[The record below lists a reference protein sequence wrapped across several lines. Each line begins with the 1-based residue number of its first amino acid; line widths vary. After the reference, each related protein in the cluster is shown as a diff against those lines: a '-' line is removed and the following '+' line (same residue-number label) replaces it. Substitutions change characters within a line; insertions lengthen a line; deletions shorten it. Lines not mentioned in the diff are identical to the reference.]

1 MAKKEYKASS
11 AVTDAKKRVEEHG
24 QKKPDKY
31 VSEYDGALRDAMEKI
46 LNQEDFQYRL
56 NGDAL
61 YRQYRNQA
69 VKNGQRAMEDTM
81 GQAAA
86 LTGGYGNSYAQ
97 SVGQQAYA
105 RQLDNLGDKIPA
117 LYRLAMEQYKLRAQG
132 LQDRYRLL
140 GDAENQ
146 AYSRYADSLNA
157 WQAEADRLMQQY
169 TNAKE
174 EDYGAW
180 RDEIADWKWQQ
191 DFDENKRRYDQ
202 EWDDKH
208 PPYSAPSVSYS
219 YSSGSNGGKKTD
231 TGKTDTGKTDRKA
244 TGALGVL
251 GSVLGALSAAS
262 GKLYPKKK

>member
-11 AVTDAKKRVEEHG
+11 AVTDAKKKMEEHG
-24 QKKPDKY
+24 QKKPDQY
-31 VSEYDGALRDAMEKI
+31 VSEYEGALRDAMEKI

-69 VKNGQRAMEDTM
+69 VRAMEDTM
-81 GQAAA
+81 GRAAA
-86 LTGGYGNSYAQ
+86 LTGGYGSSYAQ

-105 RQLDNLGDKIPA
+105 QQIDALGDKIPA
-117 LYRLAMEQYKLRAQG
+117 LYRLAMEQYQLRAQG

-146 AYSRYADSLNA
+146 AYRRYTDSLNA

-169 TNAKE
+169 TDTKE
-174 EDYGAW
+174 QDYSAW
-180 RDEIADWKWQQ
+180 RDEIADWKGQQ

-202 EWDDKH
+202 DWDDKH
-208 PPYSAPSVSYS
+208 PRYSAPSVSYS
-219 YSSGSNGGKKTD
+219 YSSGSNGGK
-231 TGKTDTGKTDRKA
+231 KTDTGKTDRKA

>member
-11 AVTDAKKRVEEHG
+11 AVTDAKKKLEEHG

-31 VSEYDGALRDAMEKI
+31 VSEYEGALRDAMEKI
-46 LNQEDFQYRL
+46 LNQGDFQYRL
-56 NGDAL
+56 SGDAL

-81 GQAAA
+81 GRAAA
-86 LTGGYGNSYAQ
+86 LTGGYGSSYAQ
-97 SVGQQAYA
+97 NVGQQAYA
-105 RQLDNLGDKIPA
+105 QQLDALGDKIPA

-146 AYSRYADSLNA
+146 AYRRYTDSLNA

-169 TNAKE
+169 TDTKE

-208 PPYSAPSVSYS
+208 PRYSAPSVSYS
-219 YSSGSNGGKKTD
+219 YSSGSSGGK
-231 TGKTDTGKTDRKA
+231 KTDTGKTDRKA

-262 GKLYPKKK
+262 SKLYPKKK

>member
-1 MAKKEYKASS
+1 MAKKEYEVSS
-11 AVTDAKKRVEEHG
+11 AVTEAKKAVEDHG
-24 QKKPDKY
+24 QKKPGAY
-31 VSEYDGALRDAMEKI
+31 TSEYDSALRDAMEKI
-46 LNQEDFQYRL
+46 LNQQDFQYRL

-69 VKNGQRAMEDTM
+69 VKDGYLAMADST

-105 RQLDNLGDKIPA
+105 RQLDGLADKIPA
-117 LYRLAMEQYKLRAQG
+117 LYNLAMEQYKLRTQG

-146 AYSRYADSLNA
+146 AYSRYSDSLKA
-157 WQAEADRLMQQY
+157 WQDEADRLMQQY
-169 TNAKE
+169 IDAKDA
-174 EDYGAW
+174 DYSAW

-191 DFDENKRRYDQ
+191 DFDEDKRRYDQ

-208 PPYSAPSVSYS
+208 PQFTAPSAGYG
-219 YSSGSNGGKKTD
+219 YSSGSSKKTD
-231 TGKTDTGKTDRKA
+231 TSKTDKKT

-251 GSVLGALSAAS
+251 GSVLGALTGVSS
-262 GKLYPKKK
+262 KLYPKKK

>member
-11 AVTDAKKRVEEHG
+11 AVTDAKKRLEEHG

-86 LTGGYGNSYAQ
+86 LTGGYGNSYA
-97 SVGQQAYA
+97 
-105 RQLDNLGDKIPA
+105 RQLDALGDKIPA

-146 AYSRYADSLNA
+146 AYRRYTDSLNA

-169 TNAKE
+169 TDTKE
-174 EDYGAW
+174 QDYSAW

-208 PPYSAPSVSYS
+208 PRYSAPSVSYS

-231 TGKTDTGKTDRKA
+231 TGKTDRKT

>member
-11 AVTDAKKRVEEHG
+11 AVTDAKKKLEEHG

-46 LNQEDFQYRL
+46 LNQGDFQYRL

-86 LTGGYGNSYAQ
+86 LTGGYGSSYAQ

-105 RQLDNLGDKIPA
+105 QQLDALGDKIPA

-146 AYSRYADSLNA
+146 AYRRYTDSLNA

-169 TNAKE
+169 TSTKE

-208 PPYSAPSVSYS
+208 PRYSAPSVSYS
-219 YSSGSNGGKKTD
+219 YSSGRNGGK
-231 TGKTDTGKTDRKA
+231 KTDTGKTDRKA

>member
-1 MAKKEYKASS
+1 
-11 AVTDAKKRVEEHG
+11 
-24 QKKPDKY
+24 
-31 VSEYDGALRDAMEKI
+31 
-46 LNQEDFQYRL
+46 
-56 NGDAL
+56 
-61 YRQYRNQA
+61 
-69 VKNGQRAMEDTM
+69 MEDTM

-86 LTGGYGNSYAQ
+86 LTGGYGSSYAQ

-105 RQLDNLGDKIPA
+105 QQLDALGDKIPA
-117 LYRLAMEQYKLRAQG
+117 LYRLAMEQYQLRTQG

-146 AYSRYADSLNA
+146 AYRRYTDSLNA

-169 TNAKE
+169 TDTKE

-208 PPYSAPSVSYS
+208 PRYSAPSVSYS

-231 TGKTDTGKTDRKA
+231 TGKTDRKT

>member
-1 MAKKEYKASS
+1 MAKKEYEASS
-11 AVTDAKKRVEEHG
+11 AVTEAKKAAEEHG
-24 QKKPDKY
+24 QKKPGAY
-31 VSEYDGALRDAMEKI
+31 TSAYDSVLRETMDKI
-46 LNQEDFQYRL
+46 LSQPDFQYRL

-69 VKNGQRAMEDTM
+69 VKDGQLAMADSA

-105 RQLDNLGDKIPA
+105 RQLDGLADKIPA
-117 LYRLAMEQYKLRAQG
+117 LYSLAMEQYKIRAQG

-146 AYSRYADSLNA
+146 AYSRYTDSLAA
-157 WQAEADRLMQQY
+157 WQAEADRLMQRY
-169 TNAKE
+169 NDEKE
-174 EDYGAW
+174 ADYDAW

-202 EWDDKH
+202 QWDEKH
-208 PPYSAPSVSYS
+208 PQYGAPSGGYS
-219 YSSGSNGGKKTD
+219 YSASTGKKTQSSKTEEKSKT
-231 TGKTDTGKTDRKA
+231 TGV
-244 TGALGVL
+244 LGVL
-251 GSVLGALSAAS
+251 GSVLGALGAAS
-262 GKLYPKKK
+262 KLRNKK

>member
-1 MAKKEYKASS
+1 MAEKEKKEYTPS
-11 AVTDAKKRVEEHG
+11 AQTDQARQDALDHG
-24 QKKPDKY
+24 SRKPGAY
-31 VSEYDGALRDAMEKI
+31 VSKWQQMLDAAMEKI
-46 LNQEDFQYRL
+46 LNREKFSYDL

-61 YRQYRNQA
+61 YRQYKDQA
-69 VKNGQRAMEDTM
+69 VKNGRLSMLDTL
-81 GQAAA
+81 GASAA
-86 LTGGYGNSYAQ
+86 LTGGYGSSYAQ

-105 RQLDNLGDKIPA
+105 QQLDALGDKIPA
-117 LYRLAMEQYKLRAQG
+117 LYRLAMEQYQLRAQG

-146 AYSRYADSLNA
+146 AYRRYTDSLNA

-169 TNAKE
+169 TSAKE
-174 EDYGAW
+174 EDYGTW

-208 PPYSAPSVSYS
+208 PRYSAPSVSYS

-231 TGKTDTGKTDRKA
+231 AGKTDRKT

>member
-11 AVTDAKKRVEEHG
+11 AVTDAKKRLEEHG

-81 GQAAA
+81 
-86 LTGGYGNSYAQ
+86 
-97 SVGQQAYA
+97 A
-105 RQLDNLGDKIPA
+105 RQLDALGDKIPA

-146 AYSRYADSLNA
+146 AYRRYTDSLNA

-169 TNAKE
+169 TDTKE
-174 EDYGAW
+174 QDYSAW

-208 PPYSAPSVSYS
+208 PRYSAPSVSYS

-231 TGKTDTGKTDRKA
+231 TGKTDRKT

-251 GSVLGALSAAS
+251 GSVLGALNAAS